1 MVTKH
6 DISTAIQQLGL
17 ANQALCIHAS
27 LRSFG
32 WVDGGAQTVIDG
44 LLAADCTVLVP
55 AFSDE
60 FGVPPLPTMHRL
72 QNGADYAWVMN
83 KAWPGVGKIYTTES
97 NAIEL
102 DEMGAIPAAIVQ
114 MPGRSRGYHPLCS
127 FAAVGPQA
135 RRLVANQAPLAVN
148 APLATLAELDGSV
161 ILMGVGL
168 EGMTLLHLAEQ
179 RAGRNLFRRWANE
192 RSGETIEVEMG
203 GCSDGFGKLAPI
215 LAPVMTEITV
225 GQSQWH
231 VFPARATLALAAD
244 AIRREPLITHCGRS
258 PCRCD
263 DAVLGGP
270 QL

>member
-1 MVTKH
+1 MVTQH
-6 DISTAIQQLGL
+6 DISIAIQQLGL

-32 WVDGGAQTVIDG
+32 WVAGGAQTVIDG
-44 LLAADCTVLVP
+44 VLTAGCTVLVP

-72 QNGADYAWVMN
+72 QNGSDYAWVMS
-83 KAWPGVGKIYTTES
+83 KAWPGVGKIYRPDS

-102 DEMGAIPAAIVQ
+102 AEMGAIPAAVVQ
-114 MPGRSRGYHPLCS
+114 WPGRSRGDHPLCS

-135 RRLVANQAPLAVN
+135 QRLVADQAPLAVN
-148 APLATLAELDGSV
+148 APLTTLAELNGFV

-168 EGMTLLHLAEQ
+168 ESMTLLHLAEQ
-179 RAGRNLFRRWANE
+179 QAGRTLFRRWANDQ
-192 RSGETIEVEMG
+192 SGVTIEVEMG

-225 GQSQWH
+225 GQSQWRL
-231 VFPARATLALAAD
+231 FPARETLALAAE

-270 QL
+270 LL